1 MSQKIKGDDV
11 PRVTPLETFPNR
23 KKRAPSIHT
32 ISNKSPANVII
43 WGGALKVGLFEG
55 IMTRTKNIKQQ
66 NII

>member
-1 MSQKIKGDDV
+1 VSIS
-11 PRVTPLETFPNR
+11 RVSIQREPEVVG
-23 KKRAPSIHT
+23 AHSPSL
-32 ISNKSPANVII
+32 SNKSPANVII